1 MVSIASIRAP
11 LFVPAD
17 RPDRFSKAAA
27 SGTDCVIL
35 DLEDAVAPKAK
46 DAARA
51 ALDTSFTDL
60 PVMVRINPHGTPW
73 HEADMAA
80 VTRLDVAGVI
90 LPKAETA
97 ERIEAAARMLDLP
110 LIALVETARGLANA
124 RSIAAASG
132 VVRLAFGSI
141 DFCAD
146 LACAHMREI
155 LLPARVE
162 LVMASRL
169 AGIAAPIDGVTPGFN
184 DPVMCHQDAAHAR
197 ALGMM
202 GKLCIHP
209 RQISEVLRAFAWSD
223 QEIDWARRV
232 LASGEG
238 AISIDGMMVDEPV
251 RIRARTILE
260 QADIGAAPVLT
271 KPTG

>member
-80 VTRLDVAGVI
+80 VVRLDVAGVI

-97 ERIEAAARMLDLP
+97 ERIEATARMLDLP

-124 RSIAAASG
+124 RSIAAAPG
-132 VVRLAFGSI
+132 VWCGWRS
-141 DFCAD
+141 
-146 LACAHMREI
+146 
-155 LLPARVE
+155 AR
-162 LVMASRL
+162 
-169 AGIAAPIDGVTPGFN
+169 
-184 DPVMCHQDAAHAR
+184 
-197 ALGMM
+197 
-202 GKLCIHP
+202 
-209 RQISEVLRAFAWSD
+209 
-223 QEIDWARRV
+223 
-232 LASGEG
+232 
-238 AISIDGMMVDEPV
+238 
-251 RIRARTILE
+251 
-260 QADIGAAPVLT
+260 
-271 KPTG
+271 